1 MDLATTH
8 DKQLIRRHSN
18 KHTANSKRVCVRF
31 TTNVVALSFAFE
43 IFFFFYQSLHTQ
55 SRKRCALPTTEHYFP
70 VLLEILTPIGCVQG
84 ENIQH

>member
-43 IFFFFYQSLHTQ
+43 IFFFFTKAFT
-55 SRKRCALPTTEHYFP
+55 RKAASDAHFRPLSTIFLYYWRF
-70 VLLEILTPIGCVQG
+70 
-84 ENIQH
+84 